1 MKQDTLLILCGMG
14 CLALFTFTL
23 LRKQN
28 THTTGNTASVD
39 NVSNYGSTSE
49 SQSVN
54 NVAIDKI
61 FKNIELF
68 NHYESTIIPRMYT
81 KTKQI
86 IDMITQLN
94 IKQIE
99 CFNPQEKQRILQQ
112 EMKLL
117 PLNPGEKPQIV
128 QKALKLQMEIKDLSS
143 EMAFYIPSEDEP
155 SAIWNSNIAKLM
167 EFIHFYVSKIHNECQ
182 FLFIK

>member
-14 CLALFTFTL
+14 CLAFLTYTM
-23 LRKQN
+23 LRKQ
-28 THTTGNTASVD
+28 S
-39 NVSNYGSTSE
+39 SSS
-49 SQSVN
+49 SQSAQPILPLQSYGATDETSSSN

-68 NHYESTIIPRMYT
+68 KHYESTIIPRMYT
-81 KTKQI
+81 KTKAI
-86 IDMITQLN
+86 IDMVTQLN

-99 CFNPQEKQRILQQ
+99 CFNEQEKQRILQQ
-112 EMKLL
+112 ELKLL

-128 QKALKLQMEIKDLSS
+128 QKALKLQMEIKDLST

-155 SAIWNSNIAKLM
+155 TAIWNSNVAKLM
-167 EFIHFYVSKIHNECQ
+167 EFVHFYVSKIHNECQ